1 MSSTVPEGTTIC
13 MSIKVIQIFILYMSL
28 HLKVS
33 PEGTRIVFILQIQRK
48 FRNIIKLK
56 TSYRRQDVICVCLP
70 IKYCLTGTTVH
81 ILWKKKDMCLCGFVF
96 IITGNKPE
104 RNNHQQA
111 ILSSRTKLKGGGSF
125 VMLGEHQW
133 LNPTG
138 QSQRTET
145 NLLLLEYNC
154 STGSF

>member
-1 MSSTVPEGTTIC
+1 MCVHQSNLDFYSIYESSFKSKPEGT
-13 MSIKVIQIFILYMSL
+13 S
-28 HLKVS
+28 
-33 PEGTRIVFILQIQRK
+33 IVFTLQIQRK

-56 TSYRRQDVICVCLP
+56 IPYRRQDVICICLP

-81 ILWKKKDMCLCGFVF
+81 ILWKKKDVCLCGFVF

-104 RNNHQQA
+104 RNIHQQA
-111 ILSSRTKLKGGGSF
+111 ILPSRTKLKGRGSF

-138 QSQRTET
+138 QPQRAKT

-154 STGSF
+154 LNGSF